1 MTYVLRDVSLM
12 DFDQIN
18 SLGRW
23 FQENSN
29 YVNCGWSP
37 KKALVF
43 VHQGSKPESNT
54 FMKVCELNGEI
65 VGFFL
70 GELVEYFF
78 SQDLIAQELV
88 MVFKPNHR
96 EGIGDHLKNMISEFT
111 DWSKSKGAVEVCV
124 GITSGIAGKGYEKLL
139 KQQGFKEVGLI
150 TKKEV

>member
-1 MTYVLRDVSLM
+1 
-12 DFDQIN
+12 
-18 SLGRW
+18 
-23 FQENSN
+23 
-29 YVNCGWSP
+29 
-37 KKALVF
+37 
-43 VHQGSKPESNT
+43 
-54 FMKVCELNGEI
+54 MKVCELNGEI

-96 EGIGDHLKNMISEFT
+96 EGIGEHLKNMISEFT